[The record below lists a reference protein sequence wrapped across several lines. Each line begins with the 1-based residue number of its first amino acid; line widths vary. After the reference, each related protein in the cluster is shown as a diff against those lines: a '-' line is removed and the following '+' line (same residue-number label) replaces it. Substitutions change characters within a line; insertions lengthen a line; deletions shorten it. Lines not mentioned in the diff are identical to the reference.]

1 MSLLATVFII
11 SRPQVLNVSPNHGDL
26 EWGTQQRQTCV
37 AGSQLDGGGPSMGG
51 QRSAQNLLA
60 EGEVDVHVLDLRH
73 NIEVFLP
80 AMVRYWLA
88 EVDV

>member
-1 MSLLATVFII
+1 M
-11 SRPQVLNVSPNHGDL
+11 
-26 EWGTQQRQTCV
+26 

-80 AMVRYWLA
+80 AIVRSQGSGFLRRYHISKELGWIT
-88 EVDV
+88 